1 MRPNMT
7 ILIGIKTK
15 EKDAVFRNIEL
26 LAIAIADLKVAL
38 AKGEPLTISNAALQ
52 VIKPY
57 DVMCQI
63 AEIVIDPN
71 FENSE
76 GWRLE

>member
-7 ILIGIKTK
+7 ILISIKTK
-15 EKDAVFRNIEL
+15 EKDEVFRNIEL
-26 LAIAIADLKVAL
+26 LAIAIFDLKVAL
-38 AKGEPLTISNAALQ
+38 AKGEPLTISDAAFQ
-52 VIKPY
+52 VIRPY
-57 DVMCQI
+57 DVMCQL

-76 GWRLE
+76 GWRL